1 MKAFKW
7 RLSCKQGSLMQEF
20 HTVFLCFKRQDS
32 SWAHV
37 ILIRVQGIRYS
48 RSDLIPWRAFSRTDS
63 LILAVLKLTAISS
76 PLVIVLFLLIRQNT
90 PNPDRV
96 KEQRRDTSTD
106 RSPRQRQTSVTHGQS
121 VWCGESLNPIF
132 QTLDLA
138 LELLFFLRVLL
149 QLHLSLFQILTK
161 LEQLLEK
168 RHKGKSTT
176 LKTHNERRA
185 L

>member
-1 MKAFKW
+1 MKAFNW
-7 RLSCKQGSLMQEF
+7 RLSCKRGSLMQEF
-20 HTVFLCFKRQDS
+20 HTVFHCIKRWDS

-37 ILIRVQGIRYS
+37 ILIRAQGIRYS
-48 RSDLIPWRAFSRTDS
+48 HSDLIPWRAFSRTDS
-63 LILAVLKLTAISS
+63 LIHAVLKLTAISS

-96 KEQRRDTSTD
+96 ERTKTRHKHK
-106 RSPRQRQTSVTHGQS
+106 SPRQRQTSVTHGQS

-161 LEQLLEK
+161 PEQLLEK
-168 RHKGKSTT
+168 RHKGKTTT
-176 LKTHNERRA
+176 LKTHNERQA